1 MTKIRLAVIDDHE
14 LVRKGI
20 ISFLETEPDIEI
32 VGEGSSGRD
41 AINLAAKHKPD
52 VILMDLL
59 MENGTG
65 IEATKEIMETGS
77 ACRIVILTSYFD
89 EKEVFPALEAGAFSY
104 LLKTSPA
111 FDVASAI
118 RKAAK
123 GEAVIEP
130 RVTDVM
136 VKRLRNKEA
145 KLHDGLT
152 ERERDVLLCIG
163 EGMTNQEI
171 SEELFIGIKTVKT
184 HVSSILG
191 KLQVGDRTQAAVY
204 ANRNG
209 LIKQQER

>member
-1 MTKIRLAVIDDHE
+1 MTKIRIAVIDDHE

-59 MENGTG
+59 MENGTV

-136 VKRLRNKEA
+136 VKRLRN
-145 KLHDGLT
+145 
-152 ERERDVLLCIG
+152 R
-163 EGMTNQEI
+163 
-171 SEELFIGIKTVKT
+171 SETP
-184 HVSSILG
+184 
-191 KLQVGDRTQAAVY
+191 
-204 ANRNG
+204 
-209 LIKQQER
+209 

>member
-118 RKAAK
+118 R

-145 KLHDGLT
+145 KLHDALT

-191 KLQVGDRTQAAVY
+191 KLQVGDRTQASVY

-209 LIKQQER
+209 LVKQQER

>member
-1 MTKIRLAVIDDHE
+1 MTRIRLAVVDDHE

-20 ISFLETEPDIEI
+20 ISFLETELDIEV
-32 VGEGSSGRD
+32 VGEGISGRD

-104 LLKTSPA
+104 LLKTSSA
-111 FDVASAI
+111 FEVASAV

-145 KLHDGLT
+145 KLHDVLT

-163 EGMTNQEI
+163 EGMTNQQI

-209 LIKQQER
+209 LIKQP

>member
-1 MTKIRLAVIDDHE
+1 MTRIRLAVVDDHE

-20 ISFLETEPDIEI
+20 ISFLETEPDIEV
-32 VGEGSSGRD
+32 VGEGISGRD

-111 FDVASAI
+111 FEVASAV

-145 KLHDGLT
+145 KLHDVLT

-163 EGMTNQEI
+163 EGMTNQQI

-209 LIKQQER
+209 LIKQP